1 MAPNQSSQEQSTSST
16 SLPQPQTQPT
26 INSFFSRAGESVR
39 STARNS
45 VANVMQLNRHVFSSS
60 DEDDETEMDMSEN
73 RKRVHGQ
80 LSGDDEQQSNSM
92 ITNTSLLPN
101 EQTNP
106 TRRHRLS
113 TELAT
118 HPEATSTPSRIDQ
131 EMMNI
136 RNNTDVP
143 EIITLENDDHH
154 PIPTDHSTISNE
166 NRIDIAMTGI
176 REIASGTIP
185 PPASDNNQG
194 MTWDNSGMD
203 LPDMRQTLEVRSPLP
218 VPNITEEEDDEEIAI
233 DRLLDLPSPVA
244 ADPLLPLHQNEPRC
258 PTIGNLQ
265 DIVKTQLD
273 NAFQNIHEQL
283 IGAIERNTANTVANT
298 GNILTISVQVK
309 DIEEREVVNIG
320 ISNALE
326 SRLTI
331 LESLETNN
339 TALIHQQDEQ
349 IGNLESILQSQ
360 EGHIDRLETAL
371 TNIRNPAVYQSLL
384 NRITTLEQAQNN
396 QAPQNNMTEEETDR
410 IRKDWQ
416 RKDDDYFMTTL
427 KFKGFTPVQGEFNP
441 RYKARDLL
449 KLIDA
454 EDIMSAV
461 SIAAFSPSNDAFRL
475 TFRTKD
481 DLHHAVAQLSTV
493 MATIKRNGHRAGLAF
508 THLTPPRFSEA
519 RQRLHI
525 KGMELKRNEQISRF
539 KYIIKNGKLAIKVS
553 KAQCRDWV
561 IEDENILASIPMDTN
576 VAPGHRCPICL
587 SSFSA
592 DRPLSM
598 QECGHIMHTNCIKS
612 SLSQGIQCPVCR
624 SHPIINGTE
633 LNCMYCKNIMEDGD
647 MEGKVI
653 LTRKCNHLHLDIC
666 QRGHLDS
673 LPATYDYT
681 IVAMEALIES
691 NNPGCRE
698 CITNPHN
705 REINQESRI
714 LHPVAYSQGMS
725 DYADTTHLRDTTS
738 PPSDSPPDIPGP
750 SAEAPPPSPSLG
762 ARRRTTDRR
771 PAAPHPSPPRN
782 HQRRDTPR
790 IDRRQQ
796 PHREQGYSE
805 RRSSDRQGNRERR
818 NSERRIPEER
828 RRHEGNHDSRN
839 RQDIQDQNQRNRQR
853 SRS

>member
-60 DEDDETEMDMSEN
+60 DEEDETEMDMSEN
-73 RKRVHGQ
+73 RKRAHGQ
-80 LSGDDEQQSNSM
+80 LSGDDEQSNSM

-233 DRLLDLPSPVA
+233 DRLLDLPTPVA

-461 SIAAFSPSNDAFRL
+461 SIAAFAPSNDAFRL

-508 THLTPPRFSEA
+508 THLTPPRFNEA

-561 IEDENILASIPMDTN
+561 IEDENIPASIPMDTN

-587 SSFSA
+587 SSFSE

>member
-60 DEDDETEMDMSEN
+60 DEEDETEMDMSEN

-233 DRLLDLPSPVA
+233 DRLLDLPTPVA

-461 SIAAFSPSNDAFRL
+461 SIAAFAPSNDAFRL

-508 THLTPPRFSEA
+508 THLTPPRFNEA

-561 IEDENILASIPMDTN
+561 IEDENIPASIPMDTN

-587 SSFSA
+587 SSFSE

>member
-1 MAPNQSSQEQSTSST
+1 MAPNQSSQEQSSSST
-16 SLPQPQTQPT
+16 SHSQPQTQPT
-26 INSFFSRAGESVR
+26 INSFFTRAGESVR

-60 DEDDETEMDMSEN
+60 DEDDETQMDMSEN
-73 RKRVHGQ
+73 RKRAHGQ

-92 ITNTSLLPN
+92 ITNTSLLPT

-106 TRRHRLS
+106 NRRHRMS
-113 TELAT
+113 TELTT
-118 HPEATSTPSRIDQ
+118 HPEATSTPTRIDQ
-131 EMMNI
+131 EMLNI

-143 EIITLENDDHH
+143 EIITLENDDHQ

-176 REIASGTIP
+176 RELASGIIP
-185 PPASDNNQG
+185 PPAPDNNQS

-218 VPNITEEEDDEEIAI
+218 VPNITGEEDDDDISI

-244 ADPLLPLHQNEPRC
+244 ADPLHQNEPRC

-273 NAFQNIHEQL
+273 NAFQNIHEKL
-283 IGAIERNTANTVANT
+283 IGAIERNTANTVANS
-298 GNILTISVQVK
+298 GNILTITAQVK
-309 DIEEREVVNIG
+309 DIEEREVINTG
-320 ISNALE
+320 ISDALE

-331 LESLETNN
+331 LETLETNN
-339 TALIHQQDEQ
+339 MALIHQQDEQ
-349 IGNLESILQSQ
+349 IGNLESILQTQ

-384 NRITTLEQAQNN
+384 DRITSLEQAQNN
-396 QAPQNNMTEEETDR
+396 QAPQNNMSKEEMDR
-410 IRKDWQ
+410 IRKDW
-416 RKDDDYFMTTL
+416 RKKDEDYFMSTL

-441 RYKARDLL
+441 RFKARDLL

-454 EDIMSAV
+454 EDIMSDV
-461 SIAAFSPSNDAFRL
+461 TIAAFSPSNDAFRL
-475 TFRTKD
+475 TFRSKE
-481 DLHHAVAQLSTV
+481 DLHHAVAHLSTV
-493 MATIKRNGHRAGLAF
+493 MATIKRNGHRAGLSF
-508 THLTPPRFSEA
+508 THLTPPRLSEA
-519 RQRLHI
+519 RQRLHN
-525 KGMELKRNEQISRF
+525 KGMELKRNDQISRF
-539 KYIIKNGKLAIKVS
+539 RYIIKNDKLAIKVS

-561 IEDENILASIPMDTN
+561 IEDENIPPPIPMDTN
-576 VAPGHRCPICL
+576 VSPGHRCPICL

-592 DRPLSM
+592 ERPLSM

-612 SLSQGIQCPVCR
+612 SLCQGIQCPVCR

-633 LNCMYCKNIMEDGD
+633 LNCEYCKNIIEDGT

-653 LTRKCNHLHLDIC
+653 LSRKCNHLHLDIC

-673 LPATYDYT
+673 LPASYDFT
-681 IVAMEALIES
+681 IEDMEALVES

-705 REINQESRI
+705 RQINQESRI
-714 LHPVAYSQGMS
+714 LHPVAYTEGMS
-725 DYADTTHLRDTTS
+725 DYVDMTHLRDTTS
-738 PPSDSPPDIPGP
+738 PPPASSPDIPGP

-771 PAAPHPSPPRN
+771 PAASPPSPPRN

-790 IDRRQQ
+790 TDRRQQ

-805 RRSSDRQGNRERR
+805 RRSNDRQGNRERR

-828 RRHEGNHDSRN
+828 RRHEDNHDSRN
-839 RQDIQDQNQRNRQR
+839 RQDIQGQNQRNRNR